1 MGALAWNMPHEVR
14 PLHDHW
20 LCKAYSIAAVNG
32 DTETL
37 HLLAQKLPLSVRVW
51 DGQVD
56 EVEPPSHPHD
66 AAMAAAVHDGDS
78 TRLRWML
85 TTFRDAGW
93 GVDPTSRDQDHCFQ
107 KLTAQLVN
115 DRAWILAFLRSVVDA
130 GAGAVLQFGPHHVY
144 NVAADGVEAVAI
156 PAHVDF
162 GGLLGRPS
170 IDVQLLCT
178 TACANHEVLL
188 ALVSRPL
195 PATRSAR
202 VNRLTYLADSV
213 FLQEPD
219 NYAWFEDLLIEDASG
234 AGALNVL
241 CHLELRARE
250 IGFFELAAAAGST
263 LAEALRAGLEF
274 GDHLERVWKDRLKK
288 QVDLI
293 QGRRR
298 LWAALRTL
306 PKLLAWARRAR
317 LKLDAPGEV
326 NHLLYCAQYSAFPF
340 AG

>member
-1 MGALAWNMPHEVR
+1 M
-14 PLHDHW
+14 
-20 LCKAYSIAAVNG
+20 
-32 DTETL
+32 
-37 HLLAQKLPLSVRVW
+37 
-51 DGQVD
+51 
-56 EVEPPSHPHD
+56 
-66 AAMAAAVHDGDS
+66 
-78 TRLRWML
+78 
-85 TTFRDAGW
+85 
-93 GVDPTSRDQDHCFQ
+93 
-107 KLTAQLVN
+107 
-115 DRAWILAFLRSVVDA
+115 
-130 GAGAVLQFGPHHVY
+130 
-144 NVAADGVEAVAI
+144 
-156 PAHVDF
+156 
-162 GGLLGRPS
+162 
-170 IDVQLLCT
+170 
-178 TACANHEVLL
+178 
-188 ALVSRPL
+188 
-195 PATRSAR
+195 RSAR

-241 CHLELRARE
+241 RHLELRARE